1 MLDFFGSSA
10 VSLSLSLEDDGWPR
24 LPEVFCLTFGIAL
37 ILFCTT
43 STHTNM
49 TLARLIIITI
59 IIIIII
65 IILRTILMVLAS

>member
-1 MLDFFGSSA
+1 LLDFFGSSA

-65 IILRTILMVLAS
+65 ILRTILMVLAS